1 MVSPE
6 QQRVLFKR
14 FDCCTL
20 GDERDETEVGV
31 GSCNGPAYSS
41 SVLVLRL
48 RRVLVVISDILATV
62 VWTRGG
68 LRYGEG
74 EVVRM

>member
-1 MVSPE
+1 M
-6 QQRVLFKR
+6 R
-14 FDCCTL
+14 FGCCIL
-20 GDERDETEVGV
+20 GDERDEAEMGV

-48 RRVLVVISDILATV
+48 RRVLVVVSGILATV
-62 VWTRGG
+62 VWTRRG